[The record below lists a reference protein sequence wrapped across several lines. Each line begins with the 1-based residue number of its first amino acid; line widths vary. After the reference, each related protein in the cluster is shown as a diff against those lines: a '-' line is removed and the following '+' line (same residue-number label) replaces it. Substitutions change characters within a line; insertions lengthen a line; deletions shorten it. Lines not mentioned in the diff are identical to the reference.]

1 MYKSHNQMFVQVH
14 FNRYLARRIPC
25 QQKKG
30 LSDFCPL
37 MALKSLS
44 NDKFDNFF
52 GASLN
57 LAKPGYT
64 ELRSLWLSMTIFY

>member
-14 FNRYLARRIPC
+14 FNRDLARRIPAV
-25 QQKKG
+25 G
-30 LSDFCPL
+30 LSDYCPL

-57 LAKPGYT
+57 LTKPGYT
-64 ELRSLWLSMTIFY
+64 ELRSLWL